1 MARFSPY
8 ETLKC
13 RQLLNPKVGANP
25 GTDGFKRKLEKN
37 NRIMK
42 GVKKMKKAGLMIFA
56 VSMIFLA
63 GALPARA
70 ADASAGADVVSAYVW
85 RGITFNDGLV
95 LQPYV
100 DVAADNGF
108 AINVWG
114 NYDIDD
120 YDGTLDENEF
130 SEVDLTLSYTLP
142 VESLDITIGHI
153 EYLFPNGGEGTREV
167 FVSAS
172 SSLGGGLSIG
182 MDAYYDYDEVEDYY
196 LSPNIA
202 YDAELDS
209 GLGIGASASAGYAG
223 EDFTM
228 GPDDGFHEYTLS
240 LSASYPVTET
250 IGLSAFIAH
259 TDTFDEDV
267 LPEQDVDVFG
277 GGGFS
282 WSF

>member
-1 MARFSPY
+1 
-8 ETLKC
+8 
-13 RQLLNPKVGANP
+13 
-25 GTDGFKRKLEKN
+25 
-37 NRIMK
+37 
-42 GVKKMKKAGLMIFA
+42 MKKAGLMIFTF
-56 VSMIFLA
+56 SMIFLA
-63 GALPARA
+63 GVLPARA

-95 LQPYV
+95 VQPYV

-120 YDGTLDENEF
+120 YDSTLDENEF

-142 VESLDITIGHI
+142 VDSLDITIGHI
-153 EYLFPNGGEGTREV
+153 EYLFPNGGVGTSEV
-167 FVSAS
+167 FFSAF

-182 MDAYYDYDEVEDYY
+182 IDAYYDYDEIEDYY
-196 LSPNIA
+196 LSPSIA
-202 YDAELDS
+202 YDAALDS

-240 LSASYPVTET
+240 VSASYPVTET
-250 IGLSAFIAH
+250 LGLSAFIAY

-267 LPEQDVDVFG
+267 LPEQDVDLFG